1 MRSYENNAVKWK
13 KRTVI
18 VLSLVLLAA
27 VGTLTWVMN
36 RQSEQ
41 GEPTVSE
48 DVDVTLQLPD
58 TPAEEKVILPF
69 TVEAQTEVDYFDGA
83 AGEID
88 QFTKFEDVYRSSQG
102 IDYTFNG
109 EEFPIVAMLSGTI
122 SDVREDE
129 LFGKS
134 VELTCGSM
142 VFTLQSLSEVSV
154 QKGDEVSQGDV
165 IGKAGTCVYSPDL
178 GAHLHL
184 VSEHNGVIVDPE
196 SVIDKTL
203 TQLDEQ

>member
-13 KRTVI
+13 KRSVI
-18 VLSLVLLAA
+18 VLSLLLVVA

-36 RQSEQ
+36 MRNDP

-48 DVDVTLQLPD
+48 NVEVTLPLPD

-69 TVEAQTEVDYFDGA
+69 TVDAQIAVDYFDGE
-83 AGEID
+83 AGETD
-88 QFTKFEDVYRSSQG
+88 KFTKFEDVYRSSQG
-102 IDYTFNG
+102 IDYTCN
-109 EEFPIVAMLSGTI
+109 EEQFPVIAMLSGTI

-129 LFGKS
+129 LFGQS
-134 VELTCGSM
+134 VELTSGPL
-142 VFTLQSLSEVSV
+142 VFTLQSLSEINV

-184 VSEHNGVIVDPE
+184 VSEHDGTIVDPE
-196 SVIDKTL
+196 SVIGKTL
-203 TQLDEQ
+203 AQLDEQ